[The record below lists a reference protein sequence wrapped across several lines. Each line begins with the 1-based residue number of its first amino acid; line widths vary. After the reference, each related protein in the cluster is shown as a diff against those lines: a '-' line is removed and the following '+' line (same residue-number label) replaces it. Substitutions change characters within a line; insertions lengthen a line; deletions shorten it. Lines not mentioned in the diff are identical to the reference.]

1 MTMWRNAIRRMVPSV
16 PQWTTVALEPQQRVV
31 TAELCWGG
39 DRVDATD
46 DHTIAS
52 LKPLTV
58 ATSVDAGT
66 SPLLRYSDAA
76 TGRTLGTLQ
85 LTKAEAIAVGDASI
99 HLYEV
104 AGGEHRCL
112 PSPLREWTAWRQ
124 NRNMLRHRAANH
136 LNMAP
141 AAAQQLMVSYLCPR
155 PVVLVSVDTETH
167 RNIFPMDLI
176 GPLARTGLFTLA
188 LRSSNV
194 SEGVMRDAGH
204 VALSHPPASLKA
216 AVYGLARH
224 HKDALARWE
233 DLSLP
238 LVSSGEFGIPTI
250 ASALRVQELA
260 LVHSVVVGSHTFFV
274 ARMASSELRHAGAQL
289 HHTAGFHQYE
299 RTRRGVPFPEA

>member
-1 MTMWRNAIRRMVPSV
+1 MWRKAIRRILPSV
-16 PQWTTVALEPQQRVV
+16 PQWATVALESRERSV
-31 TAELCWGG
+31 TAELCWDGC
-39 DRVDATD
+39 RADATD

-58 ATSVDAGT
+58 ATSIDAGAC
-66 SPLLRYSDAA
+66 PVLRYIDAA
-76 TGRTLGTLQ
+76 TGHALGTLR
-85 LTKAEAIAVGDASI
+85 LTKARSFVAANADI

-104 AGGEHRCL
+104 AAGEHRCL

-124 NRNMLRHRAANH
+124 NRSMLRHRAANH

-141 AAAQQLMVSYLCPR
+141 AAAQQLMISYLCPR
-155 PVVLVSVDTETH
+155 PVVLVSVDTGTH

-176 GPLARTGLFTLA
+176 GPLASAGLFTLA

-194 SEGVMRDAGH
+194 SEPVIRDVGR
-204 VALSHPPASLKA
+204 VALSHPPASMKA

-224 HKDALARWE
+224 HKDALARWD

-238 LVSSGEFGIPTI
+238 IVSSGQFGIPAL
-250 ASALRVQELA
+250 ASALCVQEMTI
-260 LVHSVVVGSHTFFV
+260 VHSVVVGSHTFFV

-299 RTRRGVPFPEA
+299 RKRRGMPFPEV

>member
-1 MTMWRNAIRRMVPSV
+1 MWRNAIRRILPSV
-16 PQWTTVALEPQQRVV
+16 PQWATVALEPQERVV
-31 TAELCWGG
+31 TAELCWDGG
-39 DRVDATD
+39 RVDATD

-58 ATSVDAGT
+58 ATSVDAGAR
-66 SPLLRYSDAA
+66 PLLRYCDAD
-76 TGRTLGTLQ
+76 TRRTLGTLR
-85 LTKAEAIAVGDASI
+85 LTKKGSIVAGDAGI
-99 HLYEV
+99 NLYEV
-104 AGGEHRCL
+104 AGGGHRCL
-112 PSPLREWTAWRQ
+112 PPPLREWTAWRQ

-176 GPLARTGLFTLA
+176 GPLSRTGLFTLA

-194 SEGVMRDAGH
+194 SEGVMRDVGR
-204 VALSHPPASLKA
+204 VALSHPPASMKA

-238 LVSSGEFGIPTI
+238 LVSSGEFGIPAI
-250 ASALRVQELA
+250 ASALRVQELTI
-260 LVHSVVVGSHTFFV
+260 VHSVVVGSHTFFI
-274 ARMASSELRHAGAQL
+274 ARVASSEPRHAGAQL

-299 RTRRGVPFPEA
+299 RTRRGMPFPEV

>member
-1 MTMWRNAIRRMVPSV
+1 MWRKAIRQMLPSV
-16 PQWTTVALEPQQRVV
+16 PQWATVALEPQERVV
-31 TAELCWGG
+31 TAELCWDGG
-39 DRVDATD
+39 RVDATD

-58 ATSVDAGT
+58 ATSVDAGAR
-66 SPLLRYSDAA
+66 PLLRYSDAD
-76 TGRTLGTLQ
+76 TGRTLGTLR
-85 LTKAEAIAVGDASI
+85 LTQAGSIVMGDASI
-99 HLYEV
+99 NLYEV
-104 AGGEHRCL
+104 AGGGHQCL
-112 PSPLREWTAWRQ
+112 PRPLREWTAWRQ
-124 NRNMLRHRAANH
+124 NRNMLRHRATNH

-176 GPLARTGLFTLA
+176 GPLAHAGLFTLA

-194 SEGVMRDAGH
+194 SEGVMRDVGR
-204 VALSHPPASLKA
+204 VALSHPPASMKA
-216 AVYGLARH
+216 EVYGLARH

-238 LVSSGEFGIPTI
+238 VVPSGEFGIPAL
-250 ASALRVQELA
+250 ASALRVQELTI
-260 LVHSVVVGSHTFFV
+260 VHSVVVGSHTFFV
-274 ARMASSELRHAGAQL
+274 ARVASSELRHAGAQL

-299 RTRRGVPFPEA
+299 RTRRGMPFPEV